1 MSIINFNN
9 VEEHQTKIE
18 QIKKYGKYDKFW
30 NDFTNN
36 RITTKDDYRNFVNK
50 LYPQALSMFN
60 DYQSVKKNLIY
71 FHTYWQLPFYLIGK
85 NITPRDNI
93 MFIFN
98 ESVLNIYNKI
108 QDKKIYTEIADILYF
123 TYFTP
128 KRVSEFKKL
137 KVVK

>member
-30 NDFTNN
+30 NDFANN

>member
-9 VEEHQTKIE
+9 IEVHQTKIE
-18 QIKKYGKYDKFW
+18 QIKKYAKFDKFW
-30 NDFTNN
+30 DDFANN
-36 RITTKDDYRNFVNK
+36 RITTKDDYRNFVSK
-50 LYPQALSMFN
+50 LYPQALNMFN

-85 NITPRDNI
+85 DITPRDNI

-137 KVVK
+137 KVI

>member
-1 MSIINFNN
+1 MKIINLNN
-9 VEEHQTKIE
+9 VEQHHSKIE
-18 QIKKYGKYDKFW
+18 QIIKYGKYDKFW
-30 NDFTNN
+30 IDFANN
-36 RITTKDDYRNFVNK
+36 RKTTKEDYRYFVNK

-60 DYQSVKKNLIY
+60 DYQGVKKNLIY

-85 NITPRDNI
+85 DITPRDNI

-137 KVVK
+137 KVV

>member
-1 MSIINFNN
+1 MKILYLNN
-9 VEEHQTKIE
+9 IEDHRTKIK
-18 QIKKYGKYDKFW
+18 QIKKYSKYDKFW
-30 NDFTNN
+30 NDFAND

-60 DYQSVKKNLIY
+60 DYQGVKKNLIY

-85 NITPRDNI
+85 EITPRDNI

-108 QDKKIYTEIADILYF
+108 QDKKIYTEIADIIYF

-128 KRVSEFKKL
+128 KRISEFKKF
-137 KVVK
+137 KVI

>member
-30 NDFTNN
+30 NDFANN
-36 RITTKDDYRNFVNK
+36 RITTKDDYRNFVYK

-128 KRVSEFKKL
+128 KRVSDFKKL

>member
-30 NDFTNN
+30 NDFAND

-60 DYQSVKKNLIY
+60 DYQGVKKNLIY

-85 NITPRDNI
+85 EITPRDNI

-108 QDKKIYTEIADILYF
+108 QDKKIYTEIADIIYF

-128 KRVSEFKKL
+128 KRISEFKKF
-137 KVVK
+137 KVI

>member
-30 NDFTNN
+30 NDFANN
-36 RITTKDDYRNFVNK
+36 RITTKDDYRNFVYK

-71 FHTYWQLPFYLIGK
+71 FHTYWQLSFYLIGK
-85 NITPRDNI
+85 DITPRDNI

-128 KRVSEFKKL
+128 KRVSDFKKL

>member
-1 MSIINFNN
+1 MKILYLNN
-9 VEEHQTKIE
+9 IEDHRTKIK

-30 NDFTNN
+30 NDFANN

-60 DYQSVKKNLIY
+60 DYQGVKKNLIY

-85 NITPRDNI
+85 EITPRDNI

-108 QDKKIYTEIADILYF
+108 QDKKIYTEIADIIYF

-128 KRVSEFKKL
+128 KRISEFKKF
-137 KVVK
+137 KVI

>member
-30 NDFTNN
+30 NDFAND
-36 RITTKDDYRNFVNK
+36 RITTKDDYRNFVYK

-60 DYQSVKKNLIY
+60 DYQGVKKNLIY

-85 NITPRDNI
+85 EITPRDNI

-108 QDKKIYTEIADILYF
+108 QDKKIYTEIADIIYF

-128 KRVSEFKKL
+128 KRISEFKKF
-137 KVVK
+137 KVI

>member
-30 NDFTNN
+30 NDFANN
-36 RITTKDDYRNFVNK
+36 RITTKDDYRNFVYK

-85 NITPRDNI
+85 DITPRDNI